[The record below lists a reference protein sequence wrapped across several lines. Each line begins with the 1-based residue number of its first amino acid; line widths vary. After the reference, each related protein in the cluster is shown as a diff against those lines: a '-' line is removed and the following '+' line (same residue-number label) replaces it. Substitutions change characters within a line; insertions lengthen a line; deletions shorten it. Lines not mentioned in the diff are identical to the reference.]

1 MVAIAITPTKIT
13 RGSHKWIW
21 DAMGNADTGDA
32 LDPNGGSI
40 SFPDKT
46 VHVHGVNWGSATLI
60 IQGSNDGVNWETLT
74 DPSNTAL
81 SFTSDA
87 LKVILESP
95 LYIRPKTSGGTA
107 TDVNVIIAGRATLQ
121 LR

>member
-1 MVAIAITPTKIT
+1 MTAISIVPTKIT
-13 RGSHKWIW
+13 RGSHKWTW

-46 VHVHGVNWGSATLI
+46 VQVVGNFNNATVVI
-60 IQGSNDGVNWETLT
+60 EGSNDGLVYETLT

-81 SFTSDA
+81 SFTSNT
-87 LKVILESP
+87 LKVILESH
-95 LYIRPKTSGGTA
+95 LYIRPVTSAGIGSA
-107 TDVNVIIAGRATLQ
+107 NLYVIITVRAPLP